1 MLLEFCSGGALDD
14 IMLGMILS
22 FLHLIVLLSFF
33 VRWGGG
39 GGGFSLFSVKF
50 CVWPFSFLFF
60 FCVLLCFFFCGGGGG
75 GGRGDFLFLLYN
87 LVCCHYPFLMDKRNF

>member
-39 GGGFSLFSVKF
+39 GGFSLFAVQ
-50 CVWPFSFLFF
+50 
-60 FCVLLCFFFCGGGGG
+60 FCVLPLSFFGG
-75 GGRGDFLFLLYN
+75 
-87 LVCCHYPFLMDKRNF
+87 

>member
-33 VRWGGG
+33 VRWGGE
-39 GGGFSLFSVKF
+39 
-50 CVWPFSFLFF
+50 
-60 FCVLLCFFFCGGGGG
+60 
-75 GGRGDFLFLLYN
+75 GDFLFLLYN
-87 LVCCHYPFLMDKRNF
+87 FVCCHYPFLMDKRNL

>member
-33 VRWGGG
+33 VRWGGRE
-39 GGGFSLFSVKF
+39 GGFSLFAVQ
-50 CVWPFSFLFF
+50 
-60 FCVLLCFFFCGGGGG
+60 FCVLPLSFFDG
-75 GGRGDFLFLLYN
+75 
-87 LVCCHYPFLMDKRNF
+87 